1 MTSTL
6 PGPPPTHNDLLGR
19 AGVRVLDLLSTVSLI
34 IVPIS
39 DPNNIKQNLKNTST

>member
-6 PGPPPTHNDLLGR
+6 PGPPPTHNDLLGV

-34 IVPIS
+34 IVPIL
-39 DPNNIKQNLKNTST
+39 DPNNIKQNLNTST